1 VNPLWLEVDEDG
13 HLLRCSED
21 MSDLMA
27 SVDPPVADLQQLF
40 ELRTDL
46 RAAVVRRA
54 GLVRFGLGRGAARV
68 LLDAE
73 ISAGARGARFVARRV
88 DGLADDAEVG
98 RLLVSHAEVHPDAY
112 LVTDPDG
119 VVLWCDVGFGQLV
132 RWPQADILRRHR
144 RVFRSPRV
152 TEREI
157 ERHWR
162 SLFAT
167 GAYSGRTLM
176 RRSDG
181 VDVLVDES
189 VSAVRDPDGRV
200 THYVSMIRDVTRER
214 ETERL
219 RNLDLSMQLLG
230 GVAGAEA
237 HAINGLA
244 AEMLATCEAAL
255 LSDDPA
261 SAGHALDRVIQLSA
275 QLGEAGRRLLTLSA
289 SGGSKGPTDLS
300 RSAQDLALLLRQS
313 LGQRPLDA
321 DVEAI
326 PGIEVTIDAPE
337 PGPRVRVS
345 PEAILRASV
354 HLALRALDGGVAR
367 GGVHIRVSEDYDEG
381 VLHIAYEPTSLE
393 RDVLRWLLPDGALT
407 GPLGNELLAR
417 AADGGLTLERHDEA
431 DGTVAIRLRAPLVED
446 LPRVSAASARGLDGR
461 AGRVLIAEDNAP
473 LRDLIATA
481 LEGMF
486 TEVVQAED
494 GPSALALLTEGP
506 PFDLAVLDLKLPG
519 LDGLDVLR
527 RALAVHPAL
536 RVVVASGAVPD
547 GPASSATAAGARAV
561 LAKPFRLAELRA
573 VVRSVL
579 DDATW

>member
-1 VNPLWLEVDEDG
+1 MTALWLEVDEDG

-21 MSDLMA
+21 MSTLLA
-27 SVDPPVADLQQLF
+27 SVEPPVADLQPLF

-54 GLVRFGLGRGAARV
+54 GHVRFGLGRGAGRV

-73 ISAGARGARFVARRV
+73 ISAGARGARFVAHRV
-88 DGLADDAEVG
+88 DGLVDDAEVG

-119 VVLWCDVGFGQLV
+119 VVLWCDVGFGELV
-132 RWPQADILRRHR
+132 RWPQADVLRRHR

-181 VDVLVDES
+181 VDVVVDES
-189 VSAVRDPDGRV
+189 ISAVRDADGRV

-219 RNLDLSMQLLG
+219 RNLDLSMRLLG

-237 HAINGLA
+237 HFINGLA

-261 SAGHALDRVIQLSA
+261 SAGQALDRVIQLSSD
-275 QLGEAGRRLLTLSA
+275 LGESGRRLLALSA
-289 SGGSKGPTDLS
+289 AGGSTGPTDLS
-300 RSAQDLALLLRQS
+300 RSAHDLALLLRRS
-313 LGQRPLDA
+313 MEDGGRDA
-321 DVEAI
+321 AAPPY
-326 PGIEVTIDAPE
+326 PGIAVHVDAPM

-345 PEAILRASV
+345 AEAVLRASV

-367 GGVHIRVSEDYDEG
+367 GDVHIRVREDYDDG
-381 VLHIAYEPTSLE
+381 VLEIAYEPTPAE
-393 RDVLRWLLPDGALT
+393 RDVLRWLLPDGGLT

-417 AADGGLTLERHDEA
+417 AADGGLSLGRSLPPEGD
-431 DGTVAIRLRAPLVED
+431 VAILLRAPLAD
-446 LPRVSAASARGLDGR
+446 DAPRSGATKNAPSDGR
-461 AGRVLIAEDNAP
+461 AGRVLVAEDNAP

-494 GPSALALLTEGP
+494 GPTALQLLTGSR
-506 PFDLAVLDLKLPG
+506 PFDLAVLDVKLPG

-527 RALAVHPAL
+527 QALVAHPTL
-536 RVVVASGAVPD
+536 RVVVASGAVQD
-547 GPASSATAAGARAV
+547 GPTSGALAV
-561 LAKPFRLAELRA
+561 GAKAVITKPFRLAELRA